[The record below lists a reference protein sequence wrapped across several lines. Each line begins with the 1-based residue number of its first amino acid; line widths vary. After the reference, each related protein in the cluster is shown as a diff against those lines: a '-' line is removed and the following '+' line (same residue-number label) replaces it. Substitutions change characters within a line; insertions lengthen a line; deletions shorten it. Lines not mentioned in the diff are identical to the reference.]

1 MDLTQKKLSK
11 AEWEAIEVPLPAS
24 EKEILQ
30 LVKNGYNNVNIKQ
43 NNALSLL
50 MFMKITKDFT
60 LYHAYFYTLYF
71 KKLID
76 NLTKKYSFPSLPR
89 DKKIAKVKLK
99 TADKIRIENSSTKLA
114 AIKEKIYEFILL
126 DIVKK
131 LGKKRKPLYYYTLH
145 QLMKNSIDH
154 LNTYV
159 VSFIKLVLAHLA
171 EDIASKQIIKN
182 ATKYMERNDI
192 LSKWADMRLYAHQK
206 QLFTHCKDPDPK
218 IVLYQAP
225 TGTGKTI
232 SPIGL
237 SEKHKLIFV
246 CAAKHVGLQLA
257 KCCVAMNLPIAIAF
271 GCTDPGDIS
280 ITLLCSEGLC

>member
-114 AIKEKIYEFILL
+114 AIKEKIYEFI
-126 DIVKK
+126 
-131 LGKKRKPLYYYTLH
+131 YTR
-145 QLMKNSIDH
+145 
-154 LNTYV
+154 
-159 VSFIKLVLAHLA
+159 
-171 EDIASKQIIKN
+171 
-182 ATKYMERNDI
+182 RN
-192 LSKWADMRLYAHQK
+192 R
-206 QLFTHCKDPDPK
+206 
-218 IVLYQAP
+218 
-225 TGTGKTI
+225 
-232 SPIGL
+232 
-237 SEKHKLIFV
+237 
-246 CAAKHVGLQLA
+246 
-257 KCCVAMNLPIAIAF
+257 NN
-271 GCTDPGDIS
+271 
-280 ITLLCSEGLC
+280 